1 MPGSCP
7 LIRRLRDPDILTQT
21 PVEQAVAPKKQPPEA
36 YFPRRLS
43 IIGPDLT
50 SEYLFTTMHTRAVR
64 RHPRLAPSRIGKAPT
79 SFAVLTFI
87 TAGPNGEKLPCLG

>member
-7 LIRRLRDPDILTQT
+7 LIRRLRDPDILTQP
-21 PVEQAVAPKKQPPEA
+21 PVEQAVAPKKRPPEA

-50 SEYLFTTMHTRAVR
+50 SEYLFTTMHTRAAR
-64 RHPRLAPSRIGKAPT
+64 RLPRLGAGGQNWLRNPVSPQKPGFWGVLSGNPT
-79 SFAVLTFI
+79 AS
-87 TAGPNGEKLPCLG
+87 